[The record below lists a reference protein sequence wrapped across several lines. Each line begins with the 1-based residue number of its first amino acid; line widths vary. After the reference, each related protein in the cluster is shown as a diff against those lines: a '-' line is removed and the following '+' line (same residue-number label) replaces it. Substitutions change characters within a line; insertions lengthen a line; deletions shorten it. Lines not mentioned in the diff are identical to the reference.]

1 MKENTTKQA
10 IHMAVRDYL
19 GQYKKHPWLFVGAFV
34 LPALGTILVFFVPPL
49 ILARMVDAFTAQ
61 GFISLSSALPK
72 IALMAGLWLLGE
84 AFWRIGIHAMNR
96 LIELGCR
103 NLASTAFKRLQSRDY
118 DFYTNHFVG
127 SLTKKASAYF
137 SMFVG
142 FTQVLAFDVVT
153 NLFPVLFAIIVLLKY
168 SLWIPAV
175 LLIAIGIG
183 IVLAVPIIHK
193 RSEYVIAR
201 HHASSRLSGRLS
213 DVVTNMFTVKSF
225 SQEAYEARVYDEY
238 VDDFTSKQ
246 RKASDFQNLH
256 LDTVMSPMY
265 VITNMLG
272 LSMAILLAQ
281 TKGLEVGVLI
291 LVFSYFSQV
300 TRIFWTINN
309 VYRGIESSVTEAAEF
324 NEMFID
330 EPKVQD
336 VPHAREIQARDGSI
350 VFDHVHFSYQ
360 NNQGESS
367 ESFLQDFNLVIPSK
381 QKVGLVG
388 PSGGGK
394 TTITKLILRFID
406 IDAGTIRVGG
416 DNIGEVKQSSLR
428 QVVSYVP
435 QEPLLF
441 HRSLYEN
448 IAYGKPDATMDSV
461 IEASKLAHAHDFIKD
476 LPHGYDTM
484 VGERGIKLSGGQR
497 QRIAIA
503 RAMLKGGEILVLDEA
518 TSALDSESEKY
529 IQQGLWEL
537 MKDKTALV
545 IAHRLSTIKHLDR
558 ILVLDKG
565 VIVEDGTH
573 DELIK
578 KKGLYAKL
586 WGHQSGEFLED

>member
-1 MKENTTKQA
+1 MKENTTKLA
-10 IHMAVRDYL
+10 IQLAVRDYL

-49 ILARMVDAFTAQ
+49 ILARMIDAFTAQ

-103 NLASTAFKRLQSRDY
+103 SLASTAFKRLQSRDY
-118 DFYTNHFVG
+118 DFYANHFVG
-127 SLTKKASAYF
+127 SLTKKAGSYF
-137 SMFVG
+137 GNFVN
-142 FTQVLAFDVVT
+142 FTQILSFDVVT

-168 SLWIPAV
+168 SLWIPVV
-175 LLIAIGIG
+175 LLVAIGVG
-183 IVLAVPIIHK
+183 IALALPIIHK

-225 SQEAYEARVYDEY
+225 SQEVHEARVYDEY

-281 TKGLEVGVLI
+281 TNGLEVGVLI

-336 VPHAREIQARDGSI
+336 IPHAREIQAKDGSI

-367 ESFLQDFNLVIPSK
+367 DSFLRDFNLVIPSK

-406 IDAGTIRVGG
+406 IDAGAIRVGG
-416 DNIGEVKQSSLR
+416 DSIGEVRQSSLR

-476 LPHGYDTM
+476 LPQGYDTM

-497 QRIAIA
+497 QRVAIA
-503 RAMLKGGEILVLDEA
+503 RAILKGGDILVLDEA

-573 DELIK
+573 EELIK
-578 KKGLYAKL
+578 QKGLYAKL